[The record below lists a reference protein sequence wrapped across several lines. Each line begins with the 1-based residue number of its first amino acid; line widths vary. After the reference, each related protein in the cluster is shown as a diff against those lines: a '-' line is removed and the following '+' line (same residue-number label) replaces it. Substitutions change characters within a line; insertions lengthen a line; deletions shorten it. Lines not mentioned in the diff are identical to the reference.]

1 MTRRRAYFVVAL
13 VLAVAAVAYLATTSW
28 RIGPGGPTLLYFYS
42 DLCAFCRETTP
53 IIDDLRRE
61 YRARLDVTYISI
73 DELEGRIRADEY
85 GVFGTPTILL
95 LSGDGEQVNVLRGS
109 FPAAVI
115 ERAIEDLLALETT
128 RQSGGR

>member
-28 RIGPGGPTLLYFYS
+28 RIGSGGPTLLYFYS

-53 IIDDLRRE
+53 IIDDIRRE
-61 YRARLDVTYISI
+61 YRARLHVVYISI

-115 ERAIEDLLALETT
+115 ERAIEDLLALETA